1 MKNPLAD
8 VLRQSSGNDHALSD
22 SGSFDTSAPDLGVTA
37 NDESMEAVNTEELE
51 LLEST
56 GAIVLDD
63 GTITFHV
70 HDTEDAEPD
79 AEFAP
84 QLPQPKVKEFDPERA
99 PFASRFA
106 PAICVAAAVLAAVGW
121 TAWTT
126 VRDYSAESSI
136 GANELPVPGLDDGSI
151 AGTVH
156 IAGAER
162 FPFIDPE
169 ARSEAGDGE

>member
-8 VLRQSSGNDHALSD
+8 VIRQSSGNDHALSD

-37 NDESMEAVNTEELE
+37 NDESIEAVGTEELE

-56 GAIVLDD
+56 GAITIDD
-63 GTITFHV
+63 GTISFEV
-70 HDTEDAEPD
+70 QEDS
-79 AEFAP
+79 EFD
-84 QLPQPKVKEFDPERA
+84 LEIDSQPKPPQQEITEFDPERA
-99 PFASRFA
+99 PLVSRFA
-106 PAICVAAAVLAAVGW
+106 PAICVVAAVLAAFGW
-121 TAWTT
+121 SAWTT
-126 VRDYSAESSI
+126 VRDYSVESSI
-136 GANELPVPGLDDGSI
+136 GANELPVPGHDDGSV

-162 FPFIDPE
+162 FPFIDLE

>member
-22 SGSFDTSAPDLGVTA
+22 SGSFDTKAPDLGVTA
-37 NDESMEAVNTEELE
+37 NDESIEAVNTEELE

-70 HDTEDAEPD
+70 QDTQETELD
-79 AEFAP
+79 AEFSP
-84 QLPQPKVKEFDPERA
+84 QATQPQVKEFDPERA
-99 PFASRFA
+99 PFAARFA
-106 PAICVAAAVLAAVGW
+106 PAICLAAAIIAAAGW

-126 VRDYSAESSI
+126 VSKSCSGISGRPAKI
-136 GANELPVPGLDDGSI
+136 C
-151 AGTVH
+151 
-156 IAGAER
+156 
-162 FPFIDPE
+162 
-169 ARSEAGDGE
+169 ARSSAIVLSTFT